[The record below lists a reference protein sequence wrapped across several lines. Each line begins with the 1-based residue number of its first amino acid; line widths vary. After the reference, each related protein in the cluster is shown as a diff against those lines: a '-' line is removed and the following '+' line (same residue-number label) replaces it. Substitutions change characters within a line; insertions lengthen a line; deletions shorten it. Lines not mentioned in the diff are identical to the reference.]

1 MKKTVAIAILSSLL
15 TAIAPSVAL
24 AETVLERVERIG
36 ALRVGARTDA
46 YPLEYIDGN
55 SQWDGYSVDL
65 LRLIRQEVQRK
76 VGRNVEM
83 QFGIA
88 TPDNQISLITR
99 GTVDIICGPTSY
111 TWNREQY
118 VDFSISY
125 FITGTRLLVNAN
137 SPLGAPET
145 LVGKRIGVIPGTTN
159 SETIGLVQPQV
170 TLVTVADRQSGLAA
184 LRQGRIDGLASD
196 GILLEGL
203 RLQQADAQQLKVVPD
218 VPYYL
223 ESYACMLPENDSEFR
238 DLVDFT
244 LTKFMYE
251 VTTNNRLYTAIL
263 DRWFGPGGVIP
274 LPRELVMEY
283 FDGILS
289 FRSQAPPVTF

>member
-1 MKKTVAIAILSSLL
+1 MTKNVAIAILGALL
-15 TAIAPSVAL
+15 TAMLPSVVL

-55 SQWDGYSVDL
+55 SQWAGYSIDL
-65 LRLIRQEVQRK
+65 LQLIRQEVQRK

-83 QFGIA
+83 QISIA
-88 TPDNQISLITR
+88 TPDNQIPLITG
-99 GTVDIICGPTSY
+99 GTVDLICGPTSY

-118 VDFSISY
+118 VDFSVSY
-125 FITGTRLLVNAN
+125 FITGTRLLVAAN
-137 SPLGAPET
+137 SQLGAPET
-145 LVGKRIGVIPGTTN
+145 LMGKRIGVIPGTTN
-159 SETIGLVQPQV
+159 AETMGLVQPQAN
-170 TLVTVADRQSGLAA
+170 LITVADRQAGLAA
-184 LRQGRIDGLASD
+184 LRQGQIDGLASD

-203 RLQQADAQQLKVVPD
+203 RLQQANAEQLKVVPD

-223 ESYACMLPENDSEFR
+223 ESYACMAPENDSEFR
-238 DLVDFT
+238 DLVNFT

-251 VTTNNRLYTAIL
+251 VTTGNRGYTAIF

-283 FDGILS
+283 FNGILS